1 MPEASDMSPDR
12 QGACGHAISLALA
25 DYGEPA
31 FTDCSAVAVSDDS
44 GSQEFQLHRASLTR
58 MNLWG

>member
-1 MPEASDMSPDR
+1 MSPDR
-12 QGACGHAISLALA
+12 QGACGHAISPALA